1 MIDAVSGS
9 MVVLVAAVVLVAT
22 RVRRGG
28 GRVMQP
34 YDPNPG
40 ERFDHLWGYADTRFE
55 FLDGRTVRLSGS
67 RYPLAGSPLPHFV
80 PFVEDMLGVP
90 IGPEHARELSPPRQA
105 PEAVRNE
112 GFVNAL
118 RELAGSE
125 CMRDDDRERLVH
137 SHGQLSV
144 DEVYRVMTGHVPG
157 RVVDLVAYPESEAQ
171 VAALTR
177 LAVKHDV
184 VLIPYGGGTNVSGA
198 LQCPSGESRMI
209 VSVDMRRMNRVLNI
223 DRENSRAEIEAGIT
237 GAELE
242 ARLGEAGLTCGH
254 LPDSVEFS
262 TLGGWIAT
270 YASGMKKNRYGNI
283 EDIVLDVTLV
293 TPSGSIHT
301 VPINPR
307 SSVGIHPRHLALGS
321 EGCLGI
327 VTRAVLRLR
336 ALPETCRYA
345 SIVFPDFGSGLKFLR
360 AVRDSEVTPASIR
373 LAGNQEFRLGQ
384 SLSHAEG
391 GGKRLVGRLQ
401 KFYLF
406 RLKRFDLQ
414 RMVAGTLVMEGSR
427 EEVRRQWRTLSRLL
441 AAHGGLS
448 GGAEAG
454 QRGYQV
460 TFAIAYIRDFMSA
473 FDVLGETFE
482 TSVPWDRVEPV
493 VEAVETELHRQC
505 AEYGVPGRPYL
516 SYRVSQSYDTGACVY
531 FTLGFS
537 GRGLDDAD
545 RIYQDIEKRLRQVVL
560 DTGGSLSHHH
570 GIGKVRQGFVHRVH
584 TETTIRALRAL
595 KREIDP
601 GNIFAAG
608 NNVFGQHKPE

>member
-1 MIDAVSGS
+1 MIELAVAL
-9 MVVLVAAVVLVAT
+9 MVVLIALVALT
-22 RVRRGG
+22 TLRARRSASAPP
-28 GRVMQP
+28 P

-55 FLDGRTVRLSGS
+55 FLDQRTVRLSGN
-67 RYPLAGSPLPHFV
+67 RYPLAGAALPEFV
-80 PFVEDMLGVP
+80 PFVENMLGVP
-90 IGPEHARELSPPRQA
+90 IGPKHARSLAPPERA
-105 PEAVRNE
+105 PAAIDQPRFVKAVR
-112 GFVNAL
+112 
-118 RELAGSE
+118 ELIGS
-125 CMRDDDRERLVH
+125 DGLVQDDRERLVH

-144 DEVYRVMTGHVPG
+144 DEVYRVMTGHVPE
-157 RVVDLVAYPESEAQ
+157 RVVDLVVYPDSEDQ
-171 VAALTR
+171 VVALTR
-177 LAVKHDV
+177 LAAEHDV

-198 LQCPSGESRMI
+198 LQCPAEEKRMI
-209 VSVDMRRMNRVLNI
+209 VSVDMRRMKRVLNI
-223 DRENSRAEIEAGIT
+223 DRANNRAEIEAGIT
-237 GAELE
+237 GGDLE
-242 ARLGEAGLTCGH
+242 ALLGEAGLTCGH

-293 TPSGSIHT
+293 TPAGRIQT
-301 VPINPR
+301 VPVNPR
-307 SSVGIHPRHLALGS
+307 CSVGIHPRNLALGS

-327 VTRAVLRLR
+327 ITRAVVRVR
-336 ALPETCRYA
+336 AVPEACRYA
-345 SIVFPDFGSGLKFLR
+345 SFVFPDFSSGLKFLR
-360 AVRDSEVTPASIR
+360 SVRDSEVTPASIR

-391 GGKRLVGRLQ
+391 GWKALMGRLK

-406 RLKRFDLQ
+406 RIRRFDPQ

-427 EEVRRQWRTLSRLL
+427 DEIKRQWQTLSRLL

-482 TSVPWDRVEPV
+482 TSVPWDRVEAV
-493 VEAVETELHRQC
+493 VEAVETELHRLC
-505 AEYGVPGRPYL
+505 REYGVPGRPYL

-537 GRGLDDAD
+537 GRGLDQAD
-545 RIYQDIEKRLRQVVL
+545 RIYGDVERGLRGVVL
-560 DTGGSLSHHH
+560 DQGGSLSHHH
-570 GIGKVRQGFVHRVH
+570 GVGKVRQRFVTRVH

-601 GNIFAAG
+601 NNIFAAG
-608 NNVFGQHKPE
+608 NNVFGKED

>member
-1 MIDAVSGS
+1 MIDTVSGS
-9 MVVLVAAVVLVAT
+9 IVVLVAAIVLVA
-22 RVRRGG
+22 VRAR
-28 GRVMQP
+28 RASRRLPKP
-34 YDPNPG
+34 YDPTPG

-55 FLDGRTVRLSGS
+55 FLDQRTVRLSGS
-67 RYPLAGSPLPHFV
+67 RYPLAGAPLPHFV

-90 IGPEHARELSPPRQA
+90 IGPDHARELSPPQIA
-105 PEAVRNE
+105 PATVRNE
-112 GFVNAL
+112 GFVNAAQ
-118 RELAGSE
+118 ELVGTAHVSE
-125 CMRDDDRERLVH
+125 DDRDRLVH

-144 DEVYRVMTGHVPG
+144 DEVYRVMTGHVPE
-157 RVVDLVAYPESEAQ
+157 RVVDLVVYPQSEKQ
-171 VAALTR
+171 VVALTR
-177 LAVKHDV
+177 LAVEHDV
-184 VLIPYGGGTNVSGA
+184 ALIPYGGGTNVSGA
-198 LQCPSGESRMI
+198 LQCPAGETRPI
-209 VSVDMRRMNRVLNI
+209 VSVDMRRMNRVLEI
-223 DRENSRAEIEAGIT
+223 DRDNNRAEIEAGIT
-237 GAELE
+237 GGELE

-301 VPINPR
+301 VPVNPR

-327 VTRAVLRLR
+327 ITRAVLRLR

-345 SIVFPDFGSGLKFLR
+345 SFVFPDFHSGLQFLR
-360 AVRDSEVTPASIR
+360 AVRGSEVTPASIR

-391 GGKRLVGRLQ
+391 RGKQLLGRLK

-406 RLKRFDLQ
+406 RLKGFELQ

-427 EEVRRQWRTLSRLL
+427 DEVQRQWRTLSRLL

-460 TFAIAYIRDFMSA
+460 TFAIAYIRDFMST

-482 TSVPWDRVEPV
+482 TSLPWDRVEPV
-493 VEAVETELHRQC
+493 VAAVEAELHRLC
-505 AEYGVPGRPYL
+505 TEYGVPGRPYL

-537 GRGLDDAD
+537 GRGLKGAD

-560 DTGGSLSHHH
+560 DKGGSLSHHH
-570 GIGKVRQGFVHRVH
+570 GIGKVRQSFVPRVH
-584 TETTIRALRAL
+584 TDTTISALRAL
-595 KREIDP
+595 KREVDP
-601 GNIFAAG
+601 NNIFAAG
-608 NNVFGQHKPE
+608 NNVFGKDA